1 MEIGGVL
8 HWRVGKHSWNSVVV
22 GSRLQ
27 SPVYRSERSIGRRK
41 YQSAET
47 LINFTILLDAALLAG
62 CWIYRPFPASSWHFQ
77 QYRALCISAD
87 FVNLQ

>member
-1 MEIGGVL
+1 
-8 HWRVGKHSWNSVVV
+8 VVV

-27 SPVYRSERSIGRRK
+27 SPVYRSQRSIGRRK

-62 CWIYRPFPASSWHFQ
+62 CWIYRPFPASS
-77 QYRALCISAD
+77 
-87 FVNLQ
+87 